1 MTKPE
6 PEVLL
11 FVAGMHRS
19 GTSALCA
26 ALRACGASF
35 GGQLLAPMAGV
46 NDDGFWE
53 DADIVAANDALISA
67 AGGRWFAP
75 GTAALGGH
83 WPAQALADFQ
93 RRAEQILQRGLGA
106 GPLWVAK
113 DPRFC
118 MTLPLWLR
126 ACELRGISTR
136 VCVASRSPLE
146 VAHSLKRRDGFPVG
160 YGLRLD
166 LAYRRALLASLP
178 AGALPVA
185 YPDLINDTLA
195 VMHRLAKALPLV
207 VEETGLAVSVRRDLR
222 HHEQGAIDGVL
233 ATPLIAADSLS
244 DLAAAIDDAY
254 PESEMIT
261 DLVAGFVAR
270 GSQLTE
276 LGEDH
281 SVALATI
288 AERDV
293 DIESLAAE
301 KDGQIE
307 SLAAEHRQAL
317 ATIAERDT
325 QIAELDRRLQDTGD
339 YLGRALA
346 TISERDEQVAEL
358 DQRLTE
364 IGNLHSHA
372 LEVIVEKDAEIHALA
387 AKIQAFYDLPVIG
400 FALRSAQRARS
411 RSRRNAG

>member
-1 MTKPE
+1 
-6 PEVLL
+6 
-11 FVAGMHRS
+11 MHRS

-53 DADIVAANDALISA
+53 DADVVAANDALISA
-67 AGGRWFAP
+67 AGGSWFAP
-75 GTAALGGH
+75 GAAALGGD

-93 RRAEQILQRGLGA
+93 RRAEQVLQRGFGA

-118 MTLPLWLR
+118 LTLPLWMQ
-126 ACELRGISTR
+126 ACELMGITTR
-136 VCVASRSPLE
+136 MCVASRSPLE
-146 VAHSLKRRDGFPVG
+146 VAHSLQRRDGFPVG

-166 LAYRRALLASLP
+166 LAYRRSLLAALP
-178 AGALPVA
+178 AGALQVA
-185 YPDLINDTLA
+185 YPDLINDPVA
-195 VMHRLAKALPLV
+195 VMHRLAQALPLV
-207 VEETGLAVSVRRDLR
+207 VEETGLAASVRRDLR

-233 ATPLIAADSLS
+233 TTPLIAVDRLS

-254 PESEMIT
+254 PEAEMIT
-261 DLVAGFVAR
+261 DLAAGFVAR

-288 AERDV
+288 AARDV

-301 KDGQIE
+301 KDAQIE

-325 QIAELDRRLQDTGD
+325 QIAELDLRLQDTGD

-346 TISERDEQVAEL
+346 TIIERDEQIKGL
-358 DQRLTE
+358 DSRLAE
-364 IGNLHSHA
+364 IGALHSHA
-372 LEVIVEKDAEIHALA
+372 LEVVAER
-387 AKIQAFYDLPVIG
+387 DRVID
-400 FALRSAQRARS
+400 
-411 RSRRNAG
+411 